1 MGNPVVIRF
10 REFDANGDPLSG
22 GKLYSYVA
30 GTTTKKA
37 TYSDPDCTTPNTNPV
52 ILDSEGYADVW
63 VPSGSYKFALYDAD
77 DVQRW
82 VKDDIPTLGSASGSS
97 SSDSG
102 LSAWVTHDLVDGQAA
117 ADIEG
122 ETLDFAVYSSAEYR
136 FEIIRGTTVIANGTF
151 AIQNLN
157 GTGRIAMGGIL
168 TEELN
173 GVTLSLIQ
181 DGLVVQL
188 QAALSSGP
196 GDGTI
201 KLSRRL
207 VPA

>member
-1 MGNPVVIRF
+1 MGSPVVIRF
-10 REFDANGDPLSG
+10 REFDANGAPLVG
-22 GKLYSYVA
+22 GKLYSYEA

-37 TYSDPDCTTPNTNPV
+37 TYSDPDCTVPNTNPV

-82 VKDDIPTLGSASGSS
+82 VRDDISALGTSSGSG

-102 LSAWVTHDLVDGQAA
+102 LTAWVTHDIVDGQEAT
-117 ADIEG
+117 DLDG
-122 ETLDFAVYSSAEYR
+122 ETLDFATYSSAEYR
-136 FEIIRGTTVIANGTF
+136 FEIIRGTTVIVNGTF
-151 AIQNLN
+151 AIQNFN
-157 GTGRIAMGGIL
+157 GTGRIVKGGEL
-168 TEELN
+168 TEELH
-173 GVTLSLIQ
+173 GVTLSLTQ
-181 DGLVVQL
+181 SLLVVQL
-188 QAALSSGP
+188 QAALSTGP
-196 GDGTI
+196 GDGTL